1 MLTRKSVLPTL
12 IALLFS
18 LGLTACDTQAPQNMD
33 GTDAGAVDQQTDMSS
48 EGTQT
53 DQQQ

>member
-1 MLTRKSVLPTL
+1 MLTRKSVIPTL
-12 IALLFS
+12 FALLLS
-18 LGLTACDTQAPQNMD
+18 LGLTACDTQAPQNME
-33 GTDAGAVDQQTDMSS
+33 GTDAGAADQAGTS

>member
-18 LGLTACDTQAPQNMD
+18 LGLVACDTQAPQNME
-33 GTDAGAVDQQTDMSS
+33 GTDAGAVDQQSGS